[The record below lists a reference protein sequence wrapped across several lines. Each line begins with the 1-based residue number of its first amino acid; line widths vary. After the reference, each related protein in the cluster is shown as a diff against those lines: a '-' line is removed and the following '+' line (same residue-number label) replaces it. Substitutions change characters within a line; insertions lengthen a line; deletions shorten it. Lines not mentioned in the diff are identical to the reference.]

1 MFEIRNFFVVTKKFL
16 KAKFDCTPFL
26 GYLGTIL
33 GTETERQIQ
42 SIRNPSLLKEY
53 RVHDGDKTT
62 LMLPKR
68 SKSLPK
74 PQEIEEIRKKNK
86 IAKSKIL

>member
-1 MFEIRNFFVVTKKFL
+1 ME
-16 KAKFDCTPFL
+16 DTPFL

-33 GTETERQIQ
+33 GTETQRQIR

-53 RVHDGDKTT
+53 RVLDGDKTT

-86 IAKSKIL
+86 IAKSKIIYLFI